1 MTNTKALIIS
11 GGDVDYNFRPENC
24 RIIAVDGGLE
34 AAKKWDLFR
43 ISLLVILIPFPLKF

>member
-11 GGDVDYNFRPENC
+11 GGDVDYNFQPENC

-34 AAKKWDLFR
+34 AAKKNGTCSGYYYW
-43 ISLLVILIPFPLKF
+43 